1 MDRAFLFLGGCARS
15 GTSALHRVMQGDPHA
30 FIGLE
35 RYVKF
40 AQKPRQFLPA
50 LFETERFLRVEPGDT
65 HYDSLDRF
73 PVHRDAA
80 ERYPKAAIVGDK
92 IPMIAPLYGQIAQHF
107 PGARIVFI
115 VRNIL
120 DVAASYNRRAA
131 DPEDRWPADR
141 DYRRACEEWNE
152 ALRETLAWRGKLPI
166 HVLEY
171 EEFFAGRGDIAA
183 LAEFTGLDAAIL
195 ARRYRAVVGQ
205 QEQRPPTRPD
215 GLSGEQKR
223 HISLAADF
231 EAYRGLLGASPP
243 AKPVRGGVAGP
254 ARGGVA
260 GPGRGAALG
269 VARPQPT
276 TPAPETPAA
285 LRGRKYA
292 EDAPLFDYGHWQPP
306 GTRKWFR
313 GPARPLPPEGPFI
326 ACLGAASAFGRF
338 VETPYAALLEARL
351 GLPCVNLG
359 HGGARAPFYLRD
371 QALMAL
377 LNQAS
382 LVVVEMFSARGTAT
396 AEIENQGDASAF
408 VRWRGATGGFTFADR
423 FFTEALKARPAA
435 EMAALREAIRA
446 AYVAE
451 MRELLAALSV
461 PTLLFYFSQ
470 RAPEAA
476 FGLDSRESFMGLF
489 PHFIDRG
496 VVEALRPRATEYCE
510 FISSTGLPQP
520 LGVPGQAIARPPAR
534 PDGKRPLE
542 VNRYYPS
549 PAMHREAADVLAP
562 RLAGL
567 LKTGAAA

>member
-15 GTSALHRVMQGDPHA
+15 GTSALHRVMQGDPRA

-40 AQKPRQFLPA
+40 AQKPRRFLPA
-50 LFETERFLRVEPGDT
+50 LFEPERFLRIEPGDT
-65 HYDSLDRF
+65 HYETLDRF

-80 ERYPKAAIVGDK
+80 ERYPKASIVGDK
-92 IPMIAPLYGQIAQHF
+92 IPMIAPLYGQIAAHF

-131 DPEDRWPADR
+131 NPEDRWPADR

-152 ALRETLAWRGKLPI
+152 ALRETLAWRDRLPI

-171 EEFFAGRGDIAA
+171 EDFFAGRGDVAELAA
-183 LAEFTGLDAAIL
+183 FTGLDAGIL
-195 ARRYRAVVGQ
+195 GRRYRAVVGH
-205 QEQRPPTRPD
+205 QEQRPSTRPD
-215 GLSGEQKR
+215 ALSAEQKR

-231 EAYRGLLGASPP
+231 EAYRGLLGAPPP
-243 AKPVRGGVAGP
+243 ATPQRRAAAAGP
-254 ARGGVA
+254 QAIT
-260 GPGRGAALG
+260 PDAA
-269 VARPQPT
+269 
-276 TPAPETPAA
+276 TPDAAAAPPAA
-285 LRGRKYA
+285 LRGRKYV
-292 EDAPLFDYGHWQPP
+292 EDAPLFDYQHFQPT

-351 GLPCVNLG
+351 GLTCVNLG

-371 QALMAL
+371 QALMDM
-377 LNQAS
+377 LNRAS
-382 LVVVEMFSARGTAT
+382 LVVVEMFSGRGTAT
-396 AEIENQGDASAF
+396 PEIENQGDASAF
-408 VRWRGATGGFTFADR
+408 VRWRGAAGGFTFADR

-435 EMAALREAIRA
+435 EMVALRDAIRT

-451 MRELLAALSV
+451 MRALLGALRV
-461 PTLLFYFSQ
+461 PRLLFYFSQ
-470 RAPEAA
+470 RAPEAP

-489 PHFIDRG
+489 PHFVDRG
-496 VVEALRPRATEYCE
+496 VVDALRPLATEYCE

-520 LGVPGQAIARPPAR
+520 LGVPGQASAGPPSRPG
-534 PDGKRPLE
+534 GKRPLE

-549 PAMHREAADVLAP
+549 PAMHGEAADLLAP
-562 RLAGL
+562 RLAAL
-567 LKTGAAA
+567 LGRAPGD